1 MLNRGITFLSILLF
15 LKRIN
20 KNKNIKAMV
29 LVEREEENTIKF
41 KDCVQYLIILIIIL
55 MIMSIYDI
63 LKKKVK
69 KILEKHKEMTSNK

>member
-1 MLNRGITFLSILLF
+1 MLNCATLLSILLF

-20 KNKNIKAMV
+20 KNKDIKAMV
-29 LVEREEENTIKF
+29 LVEKEEENTIKF
-41 KDCVQYLIILIIIL
+41 KDCVQYLVILTIIL

-69 KILEKHKEMTSNK
+69 KILEKHKEVMSNK